1 MTCAAFETRPLPGR
15 KRWVFAEPDLIM
27 SGVFRF
33 RMKEIEYPPS
43 TKLTY
48 KVEAVVDPKPR
59 V

>member
-1 MTCAAFETRPLPGR
+1 MPCAAFETRPLAGR
-15 KRWVFAEPDLIM
+15 KRWGFAEPDLIM

-33 RMKEIEYPPS
+33 HLKEIEYPLS

>member
-15 KRWVFAEPDLIM
+15 KRRLFVEPDLIM
-27 SGVFRF
+27 SGAFRF
-33 RMKEIEYPPS
+33 RVKEIEHPPS